1 MVVNTIKSRL
11 GGYGTGGL
19 MEGEPRND
27 GGAAWATYT
36 SWIDSGVLKAATKPS
51 GHSAGYVVEW
61 RIGWEAVHVGTAGA
75 LVPRLATQDVP
86 LGLNLAFGDVRRRP
100 AVAIRCDCLLRLPL
114 PLSCSIPGACRSA
127 RTTTI
132 VRVEGGAFSVC
143 VCRVRRAGAG
153 PRTARAF

>member
-86 LGLNLAFGDVRRRP
+86 LGLNLAFGDVRRADRRRP
-100 AVAIRCDCLLRLPL
+100 AVATRCDCLL
-114 PLSCSIPGACRSA
+114 
-127 RTTTI
+127 
-132 VRVEGGAFSVC
+132 
-143 VCRVRRAGAG
+143 
-153 PRTARAF
+153 